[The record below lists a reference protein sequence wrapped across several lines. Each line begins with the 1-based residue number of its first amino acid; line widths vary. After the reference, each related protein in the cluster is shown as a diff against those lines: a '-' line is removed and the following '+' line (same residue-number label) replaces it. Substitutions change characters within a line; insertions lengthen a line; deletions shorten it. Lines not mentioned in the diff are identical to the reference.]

1 MSTGSVKS
9 IEEKTGEEQL
19 ERAFTKNNI
28 YRHIWRNWFIV
39 VGVLVITT
47 IGLAVSIPPLL
58 SAKDSRLWTRPELVL
73 LVGLSMIVL
82 LFVAY
87 MTGQQR
93 EVFKIHQK
101 LMQLQKE
108 TDEHMRRQTARI
120 FALSSVGRLMGKIS
134 DLHHI
139 FDYITNMCEQ
149 TFYCHRASL
158 MLYDRETDELMVQSV
173 SGDIQEDM
181 LGAKQK
187 IGEGPAGWAA
197 SNRQAL
203 LLEDA
208 RDAEKHTG
216 LKLTN
221 PSLLSAMVVPIIT
234 RDELVGVLNV
244 SSNSPD
250 IRYTEE
256 DLLTLCVFAEN
267 AGICIRHNEQANM
280 LRQVVQELR
289 GSEQK
294 ENRETSQPSNT

>member
-1 MSTGSVKS
+1 MEFGKS
-9 IEEKTGEEQL
+9 
-19 ERAFTKNNI
+19 NI
-28 YRHIWRNWFIV
+28 YNRIWRNWFLV
-39 VGVLVITT
+39 VGVLAITT

-58 SAKDSRLWTRPELVL
+58 SAKDPIPWIRPELVL

-82 LFVAY
+82 LFIAY
-87 MTGQQR
+87 MTGRQR
-93 EVFKIHQK
+93 EVFRTHQK
-101 LMQLQKE
+101 LIQLQKG
-108 TDEHMRRQTARI
+108 TDKRMRQQTERI
-120 FALSSVGRLMGKIS
+120 YALSSVGRLMGKIS
-134 DLHHI
+134 DLHQI

-158 MLYDRETDELMVQSV
+158 MLYDREADELMVQSV

-203 LLEDA
+203 ILEDA
-208 RDAEKHTG
+208 RDAERYPG

-250 IRYTEE
+250 IKYTEE
-256 DLLTLCVFAEN
+256 DLLSLCVFADN
-267 AGICIRHNEQANM
+267 AGICIRHNEQADM
-280 LRQVVQELR
+280 LRQMIKELR
-289 GSEQK
+289 DSDQK
-294 ENRETSQPSNT
+294 KTRESSQSSN

>member
-1 MSTGSVKS
+1 M
-9 IEEKTGEEQL
+9 
-19 ERAFTKNNI
+19 AFDKNNI
-28 YRHIWRNWFIV
+28 YRRIWRNWFIV
-39 VGVLVITT
+39 VGVLMITT
-47 IGLAVSIPPLL
+47 IGLVVSIPPLL
-58 SAKDSRLWTRPELVL
+58 SVKDSRFWARPELVL

-82 LFVAY
+82 LFVIY

-93 EVFKIHQK
+93 EVLRIHQK
-101 LMQLQKE
+101 LMQFQKE
-108 TDEHMRRQTARI
+108 TDERMRRQAARI
-120 FALSSVGRLMGKIS
+120 YALSSVGRLMGKIS

-139 FDYITNMCEQ
+139 FDYITSMCEQ
-149 TFYCHRASL
+149 TFSCHRASL
-158 MLYDRETDELMVQSV
+158 MLYDSETDELMVQSV
-173 SGDIQEDM
+173 SGDIKEDM

-208 RDAEKHTG
+208 SDAEKHTG

-280 LRQVVQELR
+280 LRQMIQELR
-289 GSEQK
+289 DSEQK
-294 ENRETSQPSNT
+294 ENREISQPSNK